1 MDVISLL
8 RQQAEAA
15 HAASARLIEGLT
27 PEQLYWHPPGS
38 ANPIGATFAHV
49 VLNEDWLVHA
59 ALTGGA
65 PLYENAWAEKTGF
78 SSVQPSGGA
87 WAEWGRTVQ
96 IDLPALRRYAE
107 VIYAAT
113 DAYLA
118 TLKPDDL
125 DRESEFPPGS
135 SRTRTLSRVLSG
147 PLIGHHL
154 NHCGE
159 IAALKGAQG
168 LQGYGF

>member
-1 MDVISLL
+1 MDAISLL

-15 HAASARLIEGLT
+15 HAASARLLEGLT
-27 PEQLYWHPPGS
+27 PEQLRWPPPGS
-38 ANPIGATFAHV
+38 ANPIGATFAHM
-49 VLNEDWLVHA
+49 VLNEDWLIHA
-59 ALTGGA
+59 AFSGGA
-65 PLYENAWAEKTGF
+65 PLYESSWAGKTGF

-87 WAEWGRTVQ
+87 WAEWARAVD

-118 TLKPDDL
+118 GLKPEDL
-125 DRESEFPPGS
+125 ERELEFPAGR
-135 SRTRTLSRVLSG
+135 SRTWTLSRVLSG

-159 IAALKGAQG
+159 IAALKGAQA
-168 LQGYGF
+168 LTGYGF